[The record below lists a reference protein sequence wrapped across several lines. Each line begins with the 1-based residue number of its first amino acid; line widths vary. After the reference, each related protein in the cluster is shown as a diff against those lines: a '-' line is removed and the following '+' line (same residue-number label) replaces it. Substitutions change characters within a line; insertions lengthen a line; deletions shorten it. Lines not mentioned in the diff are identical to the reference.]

1 MRSTLPPGTLRA
13 SDLGRHLDG
22 RIVDVAGMVTHRQ
35 QPHTGRGVTFLSVE
49 DETGFVNVFVP
60 VGAWEKFRRVGLESA
75 ALLVR
80 ERLEWDGAISIRAFR
95 LTSVNLPVEER
106 SRAFR

>member
-1 MRSTLPPGTLRA
+1 
-13 SDLGRHLDG
+13 
-22 RIVDVAGMVTHRQ
+22 MVTHRQ

-60 VGAWEKFRRVGLESA
+60 VGAWEKFRRVGLESSA